1 MIYQSHVSN
10 KGIQITNNGKE
21 NFVYNGIPDILYEGY
36 FACYLLP
43 KLLHFFFII
52 SEHILKSNLAFWWYK
67 DGTRLS
73 YISFD
78 NSRVDQIPYMIYGA
92 PNTSLFSSITSY
104 NNEYPKVVRY
114 PYPKPGK
121 INPQVTIRVVDIGY
135 SVVSNNKQIT
145 PPKEIAHK

>member
-1 MIYQSHVSN
+1 MLVIKAFKLQIMERKILSTMEFQIFYMKVILLTICCPNYSN
-10 KGIQITNNGKE
+10 
-21 NFVYNGIPDILYEGY
+21 
-36 FACYLLP
+36 
-43 KLLHFFFII
+43 FFII

-67 DGTRLS
+67 DGTRLA

-104 NNEYPKVVRY
+104 NNEYPKVVHY

-135 SVVSNNKQIT
+135 NVVSNHKQIT